1 MNQERFDGLARGLAT
16 GRLTRWQVLKGLW
29 AGVLL
34 GSAGFLQPW
43 SASFAE
49 AQTRAVKKAPVGSP
63 SNPRKDYVRVGSCE
77 KFNRYIKKTGV
88 TDEHKKN
95 HKGDTAITTYSCG
108 WKATQYK
115 VEVTSR
121 TKNSVCLRT

>member
-1 MNQERFDGLARGLAT
+1 MNQERFDGLARDLAT

-49 AQTRAVKKAPVGSP
+49 AQSRAVKKAPVGSL
-63 SNPRKDYVRVGSCE
+63 SNPRKD
-77 KFNRYIKKTGV
+77 
-88 TDEHKKN
+88 
-95 HKGDTAITTYSCG
+95 
-108 WKATQYK
+108 
-115 VEVTSR
+115 
-121 TKNSVCLRT
+121 